1 MEPRAKRVKRDSVQ
15 NLYKQCKLTGQC
27 PDDVINKVEGN
38 TLADRLLKILGS
50 VIYLGGLGI
59 GSGRGT
65 GGSTGYR
72 PIGATTP
79 RVTDSVPIRPTIPL
93 DPIVPT
99 DILPVE
105 PGTSSIIPLSE
116 AGLPGD
122 PLIESGGTIITS
134 EPAEIPV
141 LTTVDPISDVTGVE
155 GQPTV
160 ITGEDEAVTVL
171 DAHPSTPA
179 AKKVVIKPS
188 QKGSPFEPTV
198 AHKLPEYTSIDYS
211 VFVDAQIAGDTIGG
225 ETIPLEDINL
235 LDEFEIEEAGPKTST
250 PEQRLGRA
258 FQKARDL
265 YNRRISQIRTSNL
278 NFLGNVSRAVQFD
291 FTNPAFE
298 QDVTLQFTQ
307 DVENVAA
314 APDPDF
320 RDIISLQRP
329 RYSETDTGRVR
340 VSRLGRR
347 GTIVTRSGVQIGEN
361 VHFYFDVSTIGSD
374 AADAIELST
383 LGQHTGDT
391 AIVNGLAE
399 SSFVDQLENTDILH
413 PDSDLLDTQVEDFS
427 GSHLVLTSS
436 GRRGTVYSIPTLPP
450 GIGLRIFVDDYAR
463 NLFVS
468 YPVATVHP
476 EVLIPTKDHPLE
488 PPIVLDFYSDDFY
501 LHPDLLRRRKRKRS
515 DIYNFFADGTLD
527 SSEW

>member
-1 MEPRAKRVKRDSVQ
+1 MEPRAKRRKRDSVQ

-27 PDDVINKVEGN
+27 PDDVINKVEGT

-93 DPIVPT
+93 DPLAPT

-105 PGTSSIIPLSE
+105 PGAPSIIPLSE
-116 AGLPGD
+116 TGLPGD
-122 PLIESGGTIITS
+122 PLIEAGGTVIS
-134 EPAEIPV
+134 SGPAEIPV
-141 LTTVDPISDVTGVE
+141 LTTIDPISDVTGVE
-155 GQPTV
+155 GQPTI
-160 ITGEDEAVTVL
+160 ITGEDESIAVL
-171 DAHPSTPA
+171 DATPRTPA
-179 AKKVVIKPS
+179 AKKIVVKPS
-188 QKGSPFEPTV
+188 REPSV
-198 AHKLPEYTSIDYS
+198 IHSIPEYTSIDYS
-211 VFVDAQIAGDTIGG
+211 VFVDAQLAGDTVGG
-225 ETIPLEDINL
+225 ESIPLDEINL
-235 LDEFEIEEAGPKTST
+235 LEEFEIEEPGQKTST

-258 FQKARDL
+258 FQRAREL

-278 NFLGNVSRAVQFD
+278 NFLGDVSRAVQFD

-298 QDVTLQFTQ
+298 QDVTLQFAQ
-307 DVENVAA
+307 DVDNIAA

-320 RDIISLQRP
+320 RDIITLQKP
-329 RYSETDTGRVR
+329 RYSQTDTGRVR

-347 GTIVTRSGVQIGEN
+347 GTIVTRSGAQIGEN
-361 VHFYFDVSTIGSD
+361 VHFYFDISTIGSD

-383 LGQHTGDT
+383 LGQHSGDS
-391 AIVNGLAE
+391 AIINGLAE
-399 SSFVDQLENTDILH
+399 SSFVDQLENVDILH
-413 PDSDLLDTQVEDFS
+413 PDEDLLDTQVEDFS
-427 GSHLVLTSS
+427 GSHLVLSSS
-436 GRRGTVYSIPTLPP
+436 GRRGTVYTIPTLPP
-450 GIGLRIFVDDYAR
+450 GIGLRIFVDDYAN

-468 YPVATVHP
+468 YPTSTVHP
-476 EVLIPTKDHPLE
+476 EVLIPTAEHPLE
-488 PPIVLDFYSDDFY
+488 PPVILDFTSNDFY

-515 DIYNFFADGTLD
+515 DIYDFFADGTLD
-527 SSEW
+527 TSEW

>member
-1 MEPRAKRVKRDSVQ
+1 MEPRAKRQKRDSVQ

-27 PDDVINKVEGN
+27 PDDVINKVEGT

-79 RVTDSVPIRPTIPL
+79 RVTDSIPVRPTIPL
-93 DPIVPT
+93 DPILPT

-105 PGTSSIIPLSE
+105 PGAPSIIPLSE
-116 AGLPGD
+116 AGIPGD
-122 PLIESGGTIITS
+122 PLIEAGGTVITS
-134 EPAEIPV
+134 ETPELPI

-160 ITGEDEAVTVL
+160 ITGEDETVTVL

-188 QKGSPFEPTV
+188 QKGFLSEPTV
-198 AHKLPEYTSIDYS
+198 AHKIPEYTSIDYS
-211 VFVDAQIAGDTIGG
+211 VFVDAQIAGDTVGG
-225 ETIPLEDINL
+225 ENIPLDEINL
-235 LDEFEIEEAGPKTST
+235 LEEFEIEEPGPKTST

-258 FQKARDL
+258 FQRARDL

-291 FTNPAFE
+291 FTNPAFD
-298 QDVTLQFTQ
+298 QDVTLQFAQ
-307 DVENVAA
+307 DLENIAA
-314 APDPDF
+314 APDPEF
-320 RDIISLQRP
+320 RDIVTLQRP

-347 GTIVTRSGVQIGEN
+347 GTIVTRSGTQIGEN

-383 LGQHTGDT
+383 LGQHSGDS

-399 SSFVDQLENTDILH
+399 SSFVDQLENVDILH
-413 PDSDLLDTQVEDFS
+413 PEDDLLDTQVEDFS

-450 GIGLRIFVDDYAR
+450 GIGLRIFVDDYGR

-468 YPVATVHP
+468 YPTSTVHP
-476 EVLIPTKDHPLE
+476 EVLVPAGDHPLE
-488 PPIVLDFYSDDFY
+488 PPIILDFTSNNFY

-515 DIYNFFADGTLD
+515 DIYNFFTDGSLD